1 METGQELQSIHLS
14 GHSRQKLL
22 VLSGNEVVEDCQ
34 QCLPEDQN
42 RQKVVRFYGRKR
54 PSQAARMRDIPVK
67 RIKMER
73 DDDKEE
79 LEEEEKQDEFLKAA
93 TRAAF
98 LSAFVEYL
106 QTTDGGS
113 MTEEEAKLHATQ
125 VGNVMDSIDCDM
137 EDGDTIHCLL
147 DRGRVSKWIQPS
159 VGKKRSKR
167 IFRKRLFSLEKFYLF
182 LGCQGFPLQLAR
194 SLSSTISNWTEN
206 VHELAAFIHT
216 HPALGA
222 QMTVKEKSTAST
234 SVTGAQTSTRTN
246 PGARLPSSNESCDS
260 CRERKAWKSED
271 SKLIMN
277 HFSTNPGK
285 ANVRLKM
292 KRKKELQ
299 RLLNREGFDRIYEKV
314 KSIFR
319 KKVKKLK
326 KQSKRRLAWKRQDV
340 LILLNHFKGNPGKAA
355 VRRKLHSA
363 EALRELTNREGLNR
377 IYEKVKSLFKRKKL
391 AVCHS

>member
-1 METGQELQSIHLS
+1 METGQELQAINLS
-14 GHSRQKLL
+14 GHSKQKLP
-22 VLSGNEVVEDCQ
+22 VLSANEVVEERQ
-34 QCLPEDQN
+34 QCPPEDQK
-42 RQKVVRFYGRKR
+42 KVVRFYGRKR
-54 PSQAARMRDIPVK
+54 PSQAARMPDIPVK
-67 RIKMER
+67 RIKMEC

-113 MTEEEAKLHATQ
+113 MTEEEAKVHATQ
-125 VGNVMDSIDCDM
+125 IDDVMDSIDCDM
-137 EDGDTIHCLL
+137 EDGDTVHCLL

-159 VGKKRSKR
+159 AGKKRSMR

-194 SLSSTISNWTEN
+194 ILSSTISNWTEN
-206 VHELAAFIHT
+206 VHELAAFIRT
-216 HPALGA
+216 HSAFGSQL
-222 QMTVKEKSTAST
+222 TVKEKSPAST

-246 PGARLPSSNESCDS
+246 PAARLPSSNESCDS
-260 CRERKAWKSED
+260 YRERKAWKSED

-292 KRKKELQ
+292 TRKKELQ
-299 RLLNREGFDRIYEKV
+299 GLLNREGFDRIYEKV

-319 KKVKKLK
+319 KKVKKLN
-326 KQSKRRLAWKRQDV
+326 KQSKRRVAWKRQDV

-363 EALRELTNREGLNR
+363 EALRELTDREGLNR